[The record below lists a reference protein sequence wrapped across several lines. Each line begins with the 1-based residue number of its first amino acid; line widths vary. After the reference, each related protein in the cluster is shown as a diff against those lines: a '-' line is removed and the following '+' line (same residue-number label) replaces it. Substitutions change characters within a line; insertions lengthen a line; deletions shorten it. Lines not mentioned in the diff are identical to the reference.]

1 MMRTSSA
8 TADIDKPLRAQSK
21 ALDVYSKKRECV
33 WDCKCNAICFDQTC
47 HMSLLCN
54 QRSGCLP
61 AESKRCICCSE
72 TQKTCL
78 KSCHWVAKTQWWLGW
93 EGRKLRFSKWIR
105 QHRQRHW
112 LLPLEWGLWEMIY
125 RVKVLSLLG
134 DKKQDSLHVEMCINT
149 SDGKWWEHL
158 VPLLI

>member
-54 QRSGCLP
+54 QRVQKLHLLL
-61 AESKRCICCSE
+61 RDSE
-72 TQKTCL
+72 D
-78 KSCHWVAKTQWWLGW
+78 VP
-93 EGRKLRFSKWIR
+93 EI
-105 QHRQRHW
+105 
-112 LLPLEWGLWEMIY
+112 
-125 RVKVLSLLG
+125 
-134 DKKQDSLHVEMCINT
+134 
-149 SDGKWWEHL
+149 
-158 VPLLI
+158 VPLSSKDSVVVGLGREEAAFLKMDSATSSATLTFTT

>member
-1 MMRTSSA
+1 MMRLSSA

-61 AESKRCICCSE
+61 PVSKSCICCSE
-72 TQKTCL
+72 TQKTCEDSVVVGLGREEAAFL
-78 KSCHWVAKTQWWLGW
+78 KT
-93 EGRKLRFSKWIR
+93 
-105 QHRQRHW
+105 
-112 LLPLEWGLWEMIY
+112 
-125 RVKVLSLLG
+125 
-134 DKKQDSLHVEMCINT
+134 DSAT
-149 SDGKWWEHL
+149 SSATL
-158 VPLLI
+158 TFTT